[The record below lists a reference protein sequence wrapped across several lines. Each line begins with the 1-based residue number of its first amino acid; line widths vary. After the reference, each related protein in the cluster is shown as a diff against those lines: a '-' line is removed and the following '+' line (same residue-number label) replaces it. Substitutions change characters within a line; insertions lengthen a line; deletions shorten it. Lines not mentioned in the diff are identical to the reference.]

1 MATGLYRTFKEN
13 YVPYFA
19 DGRGRDRYIAYN
31 NSGFY
36 HNYPD
41 PLNHANTH
49 RTGTVFYSK
58 IYEHNKS
65 PSVKTPNFHYHS
77 DGNGRDQYILEN
89 GGGLYT
95 DSKPL
100 LSYRLT
106 DFLRKHNYNYRN
118 PKSRQKVALSRAELK
133 YQKFLR
139 NKEKEII
146 SRLYIK
152 EKDKFMKKLKYNPN
166 KCFSSDEINS
176 DIEPITGIKPNFK
189 FKNKLNEN
197 EIDSKQVNNECFTPR
212 IGNNK
217 YGIIGN
223 KDNMNAKSQNEN
235 PSIAKNLRLKPKI
248 YIDSKSHNNLRN
260 IGKGF
265 LSNKTSD
272 DFYNNIERIRKYQNM
287 NKRNLLKIKK
297 PPYFHILNEH
307 SIKNEN

>member
-36 HNYPD
+36 HNFPD

-58 IYEHNKS
+58 IYSHNKS

-106 DFLRKHNYNYRN
+106 DFLRKHNYNYSK

-146 SRLYIK
+146 NRLYNK
-152 EKDKFMKKLKYNPN
+152 EKTKFIKKLKFNSN
-166 KCFSSDEINS
+166 KCFSFDEINS
-176 DIEPITGIKPNFK
+176 GTEPVKVSLPCYK
-189 FKNKLNEN
+189 FPNKLNEN
-197 EIDSKQVNNECFTPR
+197 EVDLKQLKNECLTPR
-212 IGNNK
+212 YENNK
-217 YGIIGN
+217 NGIFDN
-223 KDNMNAKSQNEN
+223 KDNMNFRSQNGSPSKEN
-235 PSIAKNLRLKPKI
+235 MLRLKPKI
-248 YIDSKSHNNLRN
+248 YIDAKGHNNHKS
-260 IGKGF
+260 IDKGF
-265 LSNKTSD
+265 LSKKASE
-272 DFYNNIERIRKYQNM
+272 DFFSNIERIRKYQDM
-287 NKRNLLKIKK
+287 NKRNLLKIKQQ
-297 PPYFHILNEH
+297 PYFHILNEH

>member
-58 IYEHNKS
+58 IYGHNKS

-106 DFLRKHNYNYRN
+106 DFLRKHNYNYSK

-146 SRLYIK
+146 SRLYNK
-152 EKDKFMKKLKYNPN
+152 EKEKFMKKLKFSPN

-176 DIEPITGIKPNFK
+176 DTEPITVNKPNFK
-189 FKNKLNEN
+189 FSNRLNKVET
-197 EIDSKQVNNECFTPR
+197 DSKQINNECLTPKY
-212 IGNNK
+212 GNNK
-217 YGIIGN
+217 YGFFEN
-223 KDNMNAKSQNEN
+223 KSNMNVKSQNEN
-235 PSIAKNLRLKPKI
+235 PSNKNTLRFKPKI
-248 YIDSKSHNNLRN
+248 YIDAKSNNN
-260 IGKGF
+260 YKSIEKGF
-265 LSNKTSD
+265 VSNKTSNE
-272 DFYNNIERIRKYQNM
+272 FYNNIERIKKYQDM
-287 NKRNLLKIKK
+287 NKRSLLKFKK
-297 PPYFHILNEH
+297 QPYFHILNEH
-307 SIKNEN
+307 SIKYEN

>member
-31 NSGFY
+31 NSGFF

-58 IYEHNKS
+58 IYGHNKS

-106 DFLRKHNYNYRN
+106 DFLRKHNYNYSK

-146 SRLYIK
+146 SRLYNK
-152 EKDKFMKKLKYNPN
+152 EKEKFMKKLKFSPN

-176 DIEPITGIKPNFK
+176 DTEPITVNKPNFK
-189 FKNKLNEN
+189 FSNRLNKVET
-197 EIDSKQVNNECFTPR
+197 DSKQINNECLTPKY
-212 IGNNK
+212 GNNK
-217 YGIIGN
+217 YGFIEN
-223 KDNMNAKSQNEN
+223 KSNMNVKSQNEN
-235 PSIAKNLRLKPKI
+235 PSNKNTLRFKPKI
-248 YIDSKSHNNLRN
+248 YIDAKSHNNYKS
-260 IGKGF
+260 IEKGF
-265 LSNKTSD
+265 VSNKTSD
-272 DFYNNIERIRKYQNM
+272 EFYSNIERIKKYQDM
-287 NKRNLLKIKK
+287 NKRSLLKIRKQ
-297 PPYFHILNEH
+297 PYFHILNEH
-307 SIKNEN
+307 SIKYEN